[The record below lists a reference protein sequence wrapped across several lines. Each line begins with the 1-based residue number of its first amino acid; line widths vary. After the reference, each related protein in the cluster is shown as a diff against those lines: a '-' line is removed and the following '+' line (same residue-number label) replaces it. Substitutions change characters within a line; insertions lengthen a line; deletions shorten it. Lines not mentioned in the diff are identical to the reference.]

1 MAYTPHTSEDIQ
13 SMLRTIGAGSVE
25 ELLTDIPDKVRLN
38 RPLRVGEPL
47 SELQIREEIKGLI
60 GQNANTDDYPCFLG
74 AGSYDHYIPAL
85 IGPLL
90 FRSEFYTAY
99 TPYQAELSQGMLQAI
114 YEFQTA
120 ICELT
125 GMETANASMYDGAS
139 ALAEAVLMMVRIS
152 KKKSEIL
159 LSSTIHPLYQEVIRT
174 YCHGLDL
181 KFATIPA
188 ENGVISAAGVKSLLT
203 DQTAGVLIQYPNFF
217 GHLEELKEIISAVH
231 EKGVKIAVSVDPI
244 AMGLFKPPGMLGA
257 DIVVGEGQAMGNALS
272 YGGPYVGFFATRTE
286 FIRQLPGRIVGVTHD
301 AKGKKGYCLTL
312 QTREQHIKRERATSN
327 ICTNESLN
335 ALAALFYMATLGKEG
350 LAEVA
355 RQSAQKAHY
364 LQKELSR
371 LPGVSVPWSSPFFK
385 EFALKFDK
393 SPKVINEKLFKE
405 KMIGGL
411 DLGRYIP
418 ELQNHLLFCVTEK
431 RTKTE
436 MDRLVSVISNI
447 QSS

>member
-38 RPLRVGEPL
+38 RPLRTGEPL

-188 ENGVISAAGVKSLLT
+188 ENGVISTTGVKSLLT

-217 GHLEELKEIISAVH
+217 GHLEELKEIISAAH

-411 DLGRYIP
+411 DLGSYIP

-431 RTKTE
+431 RTKAE